1 MICIADFSVPP
12 SYEHALQ
19 SRSVLGTGL
28 CYIWPSKTCD
38 TVPRFIG
45 MFPTQVDVAA
55 NRAPPPTV
63 ATQAPSPTVAQAP
76 SPAIAQATPPA
87 TETFTI
93 TYWFRPVLE
102 WEMPAEVESE
112 LGPTTREE
120 SQKWTRDLISRI
132 FRSMGLDPP
141 INNQEN
147 VKFMGDAQNWHFQL
161 STFDVVLLKDKD
173 GWRVAAQTTETDDTV
188 IRVWGMSMVNVIA
201 SDSHGVKENQVIFQE
216 WDDAT
221 NRFRT
226 VAQFRIPWNEQDE
239 KMVREFREATARAL
253 ARYGTDSENESE
265 AKRVKRPKLVHT
277 KEDDTI
283 MNQDSLEISSGNEV
297 SVPVHDSASAGPAS
311 GTKGLKRKRPL
322 DSGQ

>member
-1 MICIADFSVPP
+1 MRFS
-12 SYEHALQ
+12 L
-19 SRSVLGTGL
+19 VLLLGL
-28 CYIWPSKTCD
+28 ASATYGLPKPVTPFQGSSF
-38 TVPRFIG
+38 R
-45 MFPTQVDVAA
+45 PTVAA

-63 ATQAPSPTVAQAP
+63 ATQAP

-141 INNQEN
+141 INNQEK

-173 GWRVAAQTTETDDTV
+173 GWRVAAETTETDDTV

-201 SDSHGVKENQVIFQE
+201 SDRHGVKENQVIFQE
-216 WDDAT
+216 WDDIT

-253 ARYGTDSENESE
+253 VRYGMDS
-265 AKRVKRPKLVHT
+265 A
-277 KEDDTI
+277 
-283 MNQDSLEISSGNEV
+283 
-297 SVPVHDSASAGPAS
+297 VHDSASAGPAS
-311 GTKGLKRKRPL
+311 GTKGKQKRPL
-322 DSGQ
+322 DSGE